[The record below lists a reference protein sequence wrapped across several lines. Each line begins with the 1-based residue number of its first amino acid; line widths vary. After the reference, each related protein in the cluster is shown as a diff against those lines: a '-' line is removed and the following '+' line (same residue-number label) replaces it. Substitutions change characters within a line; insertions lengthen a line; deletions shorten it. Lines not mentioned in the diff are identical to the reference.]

1 MITHARLVSWVPRA
15 LAASALGLVVV
26 GAAPLTTFAGEAT
39 PAVADRTTVHSAD
52 VAPGT
57 VSTTGGIARANV
69 TKVPTGPIV
78 VPAGMP
84 LAVELTANLNTRTSR
99 VGDRVEARL
108 AHDLVVVDERIAASA
123 GAVVTG
129 TVSEIAS
136 GSDVTGEEPT
146 LAVTFDSLV
155 ARNGATVPIKARYRQ
170 HGQKAPG
177 SEVSAAGGG
186 GGEIRLRAGT
196 VVDATMETTFSI
208 Y

>member
-177 SEVSAAGGG
+177 SEVSAVGGG

>member
-1 MITHARLVSWVPRA
+1 MITHARLASWAPWA
-15 LAASALGLVVV
+15 LAASAFGLVVAGV
-26 GAAPLTTFAGEAT
+26 APLTTLAGEAT
-39 PAVADRTTVHSAD
+39 PATADRAPTHPADATTED
-52 VAPGT
+52 T

-84 LAVELTANLNTRTSR
+84 LAVALTANLNTRTSR
-99 VGDRVEARL
+99 VGDRIEARL

-129 TVSEIAS
+129 TVTEVAS
-136 GSDVTGEEPT
+136 GSDATGGEPT
-146 LAVTFDSLV
+146 LALTFDSLV

-170 HGQKAPG
+170 HGHGAPG
-177 SEVSAAGGG
+177 AEASSAAG

-196 VVDATMETTFSI
+196 VLDAKMETTFSI